1 MSALEMR
8 SGSGGDGAAGA
19 LDVHSS
25 VKIGIGDGS
34 AAEPMRLALPA
45 AVAGRLI
52 AKSVRRDVSLHVGQ
66 RTHRPLGET
75 SSNLMTT

>member
-34 AAEPMRLALPA
+34 AAEPMRLAMPA

-52 AKSVRRDVSLHVGQ
+52 AETTGRDPWLHVRH
-66 RTHRPLGET
+66 RTHRPLTET